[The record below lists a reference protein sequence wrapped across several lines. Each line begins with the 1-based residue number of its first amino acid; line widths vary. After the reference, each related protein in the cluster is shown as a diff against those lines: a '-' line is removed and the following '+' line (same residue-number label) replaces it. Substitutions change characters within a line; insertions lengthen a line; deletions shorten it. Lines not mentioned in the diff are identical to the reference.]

1 MKRLAIVSTHPIQYN
16 APMFR
21 TIAADGIMDL
31 HVFYSKQ
38 AEEFRF
44 DKDFGQDVEW
54 DIPLTDGYVH
64 SSFAASTG
72 AGQRALIAAIEAF
85 KPDAVLV
92 FGWNFPGHWPVMKHF
107 KGRCAIWFRG
117 DSTLLDPMPLWKR
130 LLRRA
135 WLWHVYRH
143 IDTAFYVGQANK
155 RYYEWCGLQPEQL
168 VHAPHAVDNAFFMRD
183 DEGRCQEAM
192 ILRGELGIDA
202 EAVVFLF
209 VGKLEAKKQPVELLN
224 AFTAFQQNA
233 PENDSHLVF
242 IGSGILSSTIDS
254 EARVNRNVHYLG
266 FQNQSQMPMFYRL
279 GDVVCLP
286 SRGPGE
292 TWGLAINEAMACGCS
307 ALVSDRV
314 GCAEDLVARLN
325 PEAIVDSADYS
336 TWPNA
341 LFKQYERI
349 AQNRESSRKDCRA
362 FIQPFAF
369 SSILAALKTQ
379 WHG

>member
-16 APMFR
+16 APLFR
-21 TIAADGIMDL
+21 TIAADGSMDL

-38 AEEFRF
+38 AEEVRF

-54 DIPLTDGYVH
+54 DIPLTDGYAH
-64 SSFAASTG
+64 SSYAASTRT
-72 AGQRALIAAIEAF
+72 GQRVLIAAIEGF

-107 KGRCAIWFRG
+107 KVRCAVWFRG

-135 WLWHVYRH
+135 WLRHVYRH

-183 DEGRCQEAM
+183 DKGRCQEAM

-209 VGKLEAKKQPVELLN
+209 VGKLEALKQPLELAR
-224 AFTAFQQNA
+224 AFRAMLESN
-233 PENDSHLVF
+233 PGINGHLVF
-242 IGSGILSSTIDS
+242 IGSGALQTELNKIIETSD
-254 EARVNRNVHYLG
+254 RVHAVG
-266 FQNQSQMPMFYRL
+266 FKNQSQMPVWYRV
-279 GDVVCLP
+279 GDAVALV
-286 SRGPGE
+286 STTE

-307 ALVSDRV
+307 ALMSDRV
-314 GCAEDLVARLN
+314 GCAEDLVAPLN
-325 PEAIVDSADYS
+325 PDAIVGSTDFS

-349 AQNRESSRKDCRA
+349 ALNREYSRKECRA
-362 FIQPFAF
+362 FIQPFAY

>member
-16 APMFR
+16 APLFR
-21 TIAADGIMDL
+21 TIAADGSMDL

-38 AEEFRF
+38 AEEVRF
-44 DKDFGQDVEW
+44 DKDFGQNVEW

-64 SSFAASTG
+64 SSYAASTG
-72 AGQRALIAAIEAF
+72 KGQRALIAAIEEF

-107 KGRCAIWFRG
+107 KGRCSVWFRG

-135 WLWHVYRH
+135 WLRHIYQH

-155 RYYEWCGLQPEQL
+155 RYYEWCGLKPEQL

-183 DEGRCQEAM
+183 DESRSREAKE
-192 ILRGELGIDA
+192 LREKLGIGA
-202 EAVVFLF
+202 NALVFLF

-224 AFTAFQQNA
+224 AFTAFQQNT

-279 GDVVCLP
+279 GDVGRLP
-286 SRGPGE
+286 SRGPVRHG
-292 TWGLAINEAMACGCS
+292 
-307 ALVSDRV
+307 
-314 GCAEDLVARLN
+314 
-325 PEAIVDSADYS
+325 DSPS
-336 TWPNA
+336 TRPW
-341 LFKQYERI
+341 
-349 AQNRESSRKDCRA
+349 RA
-362 FIQPFAF
+362 
-369 SSILAALKTQ
+369 AAAHLCPTAWVVPKI
-379 WHG
+379 WSPL

>member
-16 APMFR
+16 APLFR
-21 TIAADGIMDL
+21 TIAADGSMDL

-38 AEEFRF
+38 AEEVRF
-44 DKDFGQDVEW
+44 DKDFGQNVEW

-64 SSFAASTG
+64 SSYAASTG
-72 AGQRALIAAIEAF
+72 EGQRALIAAIEAF

-107 KGRCAIWFRG
+107 KGRCAVWFRG

-135 WLWHVYRH
+135 WLHYVYRH

-155 RYYEWCGLQPEQL
+155 RYYEWCGLKPNQL
-168 VHAPHAVDNAFFMRD
+168 VHAPHAVDNAFFKRD
-183 DEGRCQEAM
+183 DASRCQEAM
-192 ILRGELGIDA
+192 KVREKLGIGAD
-202 EAVVFLF
+202 AVVFLF
-209 VGKLEAKKQPVELLN
+209 VGKLEALKQPLELARAFGAMLESNPGTN
-224 AFTAFQQNA
+224 A
-233 PENDSHLVF
+233 HLVF
-242 IGSGILSSTIDS
+242 IGSGALQAELNNII
-254 EARVNRNVHYLG
+254 EIGNRLHAVG
-266 FQNQSQMPMFYRL
+266 FKNQSQMPVWYRV
-279 GDVVCLP
+279 GDAIALV
-286 SRGPGE
+286 STTE

-314 GCAEDLVARLN
+314 GCAEDLVAPLN
-325 PEAIVDSADYS
+325 PDAIVGSTDYS

-341 LFKQYERI
+341 LFKHYERI
-349 AQNRESSRKDCRA
+349 AQNRESSQMECRA
-362 FIQPFAF
+362 FIQPFAY
-369 SSILAALKTQ
+369 SSILAALKAQ